1 MKDIRGNRENRIIK
15 NSKGFTLLETL
26 LVVAIIV
33 VLLGISIMGVI
44 AIQKELRQREL
55 DSKAEVIYM
64 AAQNRMT
71 ELTAGGRAE
80 LYSPDLEDVFPLKL
94 VPHDSNDESR
104 TVDSLYYVKS
114 DQVGSGE
121 PSTAAVLLPESRV
134 EKEIRDNNWVIEYDP
149 ASGSVYGVFYSEK
162 DMEYIPADFN
172 NLRIKQM
179 RKQAGAWI
187 GYYGGD
193 AVISIDTNVLNPKL
207 QIYNEE
213 TLHAVLSCNQI
224 KDGNVSFEVKIEDRF
239 NHSVTEKI
247 KTADIIR
254 KGATLS
260 YDIVFDKLTDG
271 QRFKDKYPT
280 LAAGSDITITFTA
293 RSDNDFVDSA
303 SVTGKTNSLFA
314 SSENGNTTVDTA
326 IITYCRHLQ
335 NLDADSGLNKYEGYV
350 NFKKAVQ
357 RSNLHF
363 ENDEE
368 NIDDWYSIYGA
379 GAYKAIDNSLLYS
392 YSGSYNDGGELIK
405 TVIYGLD
412 TGKGMFDEFKG
423 IEKTWNDELAE
434 LKDITLSGAK
444 ITGGSYAGALAGKV
458 TGSGNH
464 PVKIT
469 GCQIY
474 LSEAE
479 GDLAGRD
486 EKDIWISGSTYT
498 GGLIGHT
505 SGHIVINDSFAA
517 TVAGTSG
524 SEYTGGLVGYA
535 EGTLELKNSYADC
548 YLYGKNAGGL
558 AGSAETGCKIS
569 VTDCYSA
576 GYITADSSA
585 AGFVPKKAE
594 VMKNSYSA
602 VAYTEKN
609 NKYADNV
616 YATAAAKGTLDKVY
630 YLNTAGID
638 SEKAIG
644 ESKSYKQMSNRAE
657 FVNSLGDKFTASTGG
672 NFTAAYNLMKQGLTD
687 YSFPR
692 LSNLLHYGDW
702 KADFEDNRP
711 VYYEVY
717 TKENITGETYGI
729 YGANLDT
736 LEENTSAAGDGY
748 GIIYSSSPAA
758 DVNLKY
764 DGNKNIT
771 LNKDDAERI
780 SVGTDTY
787 WLLKFPKEVVNKD
800 NASPDFYQEI
810 IIDGVSYYYNPHFAK
825 TVTSE
830 KPDRVSNVYVRT
842 ARQLYNM
849 SLYYDRYENKTK
861 KSTYIQEND
870 IYYGKYMWNKYAG
883 VGAVTE
889 QSPIGEGDKLKFTS
903 SYDGGC
909 HIIDGVSFVSG
920 RYYAGMFGYNG
931 GILKNIA
938 LVSDYGEADRYVSIS
953 SKIEGSKARAYIGTL
968 AGYNSKTI
976 RNCAAAG
983 YSFKLYTYRSS
994 SLHAG
999 GLVGSNN
1006 GSVRNSSVDC
1016 PEMKISQTYANVS
1029 AGGFAGRNTG
1039 NISGCYSLGRVDI
1052 IESKQGDT
1060 TAAGFTG
1067 ENAGV
1072 ISNAYCAVSITI
1084 SGSAKGCGFAPAG
1097 GTVKNDCRYL
1107 DKGTYYYAE
1116 ELNAYNIAAG
1126 DKRAVP
1132 VNSAQLKALVNDKNR
1147 AGKSLYHG
1155 KTAETYYPYP
1165 AAVKKDKDY
1174 IHYGNWPVEIE
1185 LGNTGVF
1192 YWEHEEGGPNAGYH
1206 FRYLGVAGNNGVGGS
1221 SLCTAHNDGGIVKEF
1236 GYGYYYKEGSNATVS
1251 MTDFGGTP
1259 NKDEKASAE
1268 INNQLSG
1275 YEVTAYTTGNKAGEL
1290 YLYRNNG
1297 TKITNGIWRLNYTKG
1312 GNSTTYQYTVCPFFA
1327 DAFKCDGIY
1336 VPKQYFWGSDIIT
1349 PLDNSN
1355 GYEGNTAEPGTEDN
1369 RYQVRSAEQLQYI
1382 NWNYKY
1388 KNVTSYVNNN
1398 SSSWDSFP
1406 YLKYVSGSNAD
1417 YEWNFYWDQTHDI
1430 DRESKNFTPIGSL
1443 YYSNDTNTGTAYIA
1457 YFGGVYNGNSYS
1469 IKNIEIKSKAQM
1481 VGLFGITIAAK
1492 LENIV
1497 MYSENNDTIEITED
1511 SEKWYCVG
1519 GLVGFAAEGVVK
1531 EKKSD
1536 AVFQN
1541 CTVSGYQIIDNRVKQ
1556 GDWGGGSIGGLAG
1569 ATNMDISRCTAVNDI
1584 TTNAGFNN
1592 SGWQNIRVGGLVGNC
1607 RSTIDGCYAGG
1618 SITSNVT
1625 TINGSGIDNSA
1636 SVWVGGIN
1644 GGIVMIN
1651 LGNLK
1656 NIVGTTED
1664 VVNVKNSYSYVK
1676 LPAAG
1681 ANQIRG
1687 SQSIASIGEMQEN
1700 FGIINNPYLTISN
1713 SYAYIDSI
1721 KNTDDYKH
1729 KNEPKYWSGIQNQ
1742 NNKKDSCIVYCYF
1755 EGERYISLDNEG
1767 NSPYVTY
1774 EQLSAAQ
1781 GAAGSVA
1788 EMLNNNGEMPKTV
1801 EFGFVTSIEN
1811 GASIDGKYSFPGDDA
1826 SLEGVNYPFPTVLT
1840 QKNTFGD
1847 TVNVHYGIWPKGIL
1861 YWQNSMKSFDMLEQ
1875 DSLEMN
1881 LIYQGTGTAPA
1892 LNQDTFKFL
1901 DEDGNELTDS
1911 PLAFKSCD
1919 FITDRQMYR
1928 VIFTAL
1934 KEGTVTV
1941 RAMDGNTIA
1950 DTLVSITAN
1959 LLITAEPAELNIPQ
1973 NSDAELSFTVKSAN
1987 NTNNFTKAVKWE
1999 IEADD
2004 EAVVSYV
2011 QPKYDAD
2018 ADKWTM
2024 KVTGLKSGET
2034 TSIKATAKYE
2044 KQIDG
2049 KIRVFEE
2056 SAVILVNV
2064 TENNSAA
2071 GE

>member
-849 SLYYDRYENKTK
+849 SMYYDRYENKTK

-883 VGAVTE
+883 VDAVTE
-889 QSPIGEGDKLKFTS
+889 QSPIGKGDKLKFSS

-938 LVSDYGEADRYVSIS
+938 LVSDYGDNDRYVSIS
-953 SKIEGSKARAYIGTL
+953 SKIEGSKAKVYIGAL

-1006 GSVRNSSVDC
+1006 GSVRNSSADC

-1029 AGGFAGRNTG
+1029 AGGFAGGNTG

-1126 DKRAVP
+1126 DKRADS

-1155 KTAETYYPYP
+1155 KTTETDYPYP
-1165 AAVKKDKDY
+1165 AAVKKDKEY

-1251 MTDFGGTP
+1251 MTDFGANPKKNDEASTKI
-1259 NKDEKASAE
+1259 KD
-1268 INNQLSG
+1268 QLSG
-1275 YEVTAYTTGNKAGEL
+1275 YKVTAYTTGNNAGEL
-1290 YLYRNNG
+1290 YLDKKENNKPV
-1297 TKITNGIWRLNYTKG
+1297 KIDNGKWALTYTENGKTSNYV
-1312 GNSTTYQYTVCPFFA
+1312 YTLCPFFA
-1327 DAFKCDGIY
+1327 DAFKCDS
-1336 VPKQYFWGSDIIT
+1336 VT
-1349 PLDNSN
+1349 ATT
-1355 GYEGNTAEPGTEDN
+1355 GYEGNTAVPGTKDN
-1369 RYQVRSAEQLQYI
+1369 RYKVRSAEQLQYI
-1382 NWNYKY
+1382 NWNCSTLNATTYVQNGSNFDNPNSQEKY
-1388 KNVTSYVNNN
+1388 GDTFTYLRYASKN
-1398 SSSWDSFP
+1398 SSGENG
-1406 YLKYVSGSNAD
+1406 YNY
-1417 YEWNFYWDQTHDI
+1417 YWNQSHDI
-1430 DRESKNFTPIGSL
+1430 DKENIEDSKPDDCFTPIGSMFYTKGFGL
-1443 YYSNDTNTGTAYIA
+1443 EEDNRGTAYIA
-1457 YFGGVYNGNSYS
+1457 YFAGSYTGES
-1469 IKNIEIKSKAQM
+1469 YAIKNLTINTTVPM
-1481 VGLFGITIAAK
+1481 VGLFGVTIGAE
-1492 LENIV
+1492 LRDIV
-1497 MYSENNDTIEITED
+1497 MYSENDNLIKISNANGDKTN
-1511 SEKWYCVG
+1511 KWYCVG
-1519 GLVGFAAEGVVK
+1519 GLVGFAARGTGNTNPVIE
-1531 EKKSD
+1531 
-1536 AVFQN
+1536 N
-1541 CTVSGYQIIDNRVKQ
+1541 CTVSGYSIIDARSRD
-1556 GDWGGGSIGGLAG
+1556 GGWGGGSVGGLAG
-1569 ATNMDISRCTAVNDI
+1569 ASNMDISGCTAVNDI
-1584 TTNAGFNN
+1584 TISVSYNG
-1592 SGWQNIRVGGLVGNC
+1592 GYKNIRVGGLVGNC
-1607 RSTIDGCYAGG
+1607 RAAIDGCYSGG
-1618 SITSNVT
+1618 VIEST
-1625 TINGSGIDNSA
+1625 TETYGNYHSSSTNIWI
-1636 SVWVGGIN
+1636 GGIT
-1644 GGIVMIN
+1644 GGVVMIN
-1651 LGNLK
+1651 YGNLK
-1656 NIVGTTED
+1656 ELVGPID
-1664 VVNVKNSYSYVK
+1664 NYVYVKNSYSYAE
-1676 LPAAG
+1676 LPESGKHQVRTVHSVASNGEA
-1681 ANQIRG
+1681 
-1687 SQSIASIGEMQEN
+1687 QSNDFVLDNIP
-1700 FGIINNPYLTISN
+1700 NPDMNIVN
-1713 SYAYIDSI
+1713 CYAYENNV
-1721 KNTDDYKH
+1721 KNSDDYKN
-1729 KNEPKYWSGIQNQ
+1729 KAGLNYNNTVDIKKGNQ
-1742 NNKKDSCIVYCYF
+1742 SHVYLTN
-1755 EGERYISLDNEG
+1755 SG

-1774 EQLSAAQ
+1774 EQLISET
-1781 GAAGSVA
+1781 GTINL
-1788 EMLNNNGEMPKTV
+1788 LNKDNPDR
-1801 EFGFVTSIEN
+1801 FHFVTSIEN

-1881 LIYQGTGTAPA
+1881 LIYKGTGSAPA

-1928 VIFTAL
+1928 VVFTAL

-1941 RAMDGNTIA
+1941 RAKDGNTIA

-1973 NSDAELSFTVKSAN
+1973 NSDTELSFTVKSVN
-1987 NTNNFTKAVKWE
+1987 NTNDFTKAVKWE

-2004 EAVVSYV
+2004 EAVVSYE
-2011 QPKYDAD
+2011 QPVYDAV

-2024 KVTGLKSGET
+2024 KVTGMKSGET

-2056 SAVILVNV
+2056 SVVILVNV

>member
-1 MKDIRGNRENRIIK
+1 MKNTLGSRDNRIYK
-15 NSKGFTLLETL
+15 DNRGFTLLETL
-26 LVVAIIV
+26 LVVAIIA
-33 VLLGISIMGVI
+33 VLLGLSIIGVI

-55 DSKAEVIYM
+55 DSKAEMIYM

-80 LYSPDLEDVFPLKL
+80 LYSPETDDVYPLGLIPLDSEDE
-94 VPHDSNDESR
+94 NR
-104 TVDSLYYVKS
+104 TEDSLYYVKS
-114 DQVGSGE
+114 DQIGSGE
-121 PSTAAVLLPESRV
+121 LSTAAVILPESRI
-134 EKEIRDNNWVIEYDP
+134 EKEIRDCNWVIEYDP
-149 ASGSVYGVFYSEK
+149 ASGSIYGVFYSEK

-172 NLRIKQM
+172 NLRSKQM

-260 YDIVFDKLTDG
+260 YDIVFDKLTVG
-271 QRFKDKYPT
+271 QRFKDKYPA
-280 LAAGSDITITFTA
+280 LVAGSDVTITFTA

-314 SSENGNTTVDTA
+314 GSENGNTTVDTA

-335 NLDADSGLNKYEGYV
+335 NLDIGSGLKYEGFV
-350 NFKKAVQ
+350 NFQKAVQ

-379 GAYKAIDNSLLYS
+379 GAYKAIDNSRLYS
-392 YSGSYNDGGELIK
+392 YSGSYDDGGELIK

-412 TGKGMFDEFKG
+412 TKNGMFDEFKG
-423 IEKTWNDELAE
+423 IETQNDELAE

-444 ITGGSYAGALAGKV
+444 ITGGSHAGALAGRV
-458 TGSGNH
+458 TGSGNY

-469 GCQIY
+469 GCQVY

-486 EKDIWISGSTYT
+486 EKDIWISGRTYT

-505 SGHIVINDSFAA
+505 SGHIIITDSFAA
-517 TVAGTSG
+517 TVAGTSD
-524 SEYTGGLVGYA
+524 SDYTGGLVGYA
-535 EGTLELKNSYADC
+535 EGALQLKNSYADC

-558 AGSAETGCKIS
+558 IGSAKDGCRIS

-576 GYITADSSA
+576 GYITATDKA
-585 AGFVPKKAE
+585 AGFVPEKAE

-616 YATAAAKGTLDKVY
+616 YATAAAKGTLSKVY

-638 SEKAIG
+638 SDNAIG
-644 ESKSYKQMSNRAE
+644 DPKSYKQMSNRAE
-657 FVNSLGDKFTASTGG
+657 FVKSLGDKFTASTGG

-692 LSNLLHYGDW
+692 LANLLHYGDW

-736 LEENTSAAGDGY
+736 LKENTSSDGDGY
-748 GIIYSSSPAA
+748 GIIYSSNPAA
-758 DVNLKY
+758 DVKLKY
-764 DGNKNIT
+764 DNNKEVT
-771 LNKDDAERI
+771 LKREDAEQI
-780 SVGTDTY
+780 SVGTHTY
-787 WLLKFPKEVVNKD
+787 WLLKFPKEVVNTV

-883 VGAVTE
+883 VSAVTE
-889 QSPIGEGDKLKFTS
+889 QSPIGKGDKLKFSS

-920 RYYAGMFGYNG
+920 RYYAGMFGYNE

-938 LVSDYGEADRYVSIS
+938 LVSDYGDDDRYVSIS
-953 SKIEGSKARAYIGTL
+953 SKIEGSKAKAYIGAL

-1029 AGGFAGRNTG
+1029 AGGFAGGNTG

-1116 ELNAYNIAAG
+1116 ELNAYNIVAG

-1132 VNSAQLKALVNDKNR
+1132 VNSAQLKALVNDNNR

-1155 KTAETYYPYP
+1155 KTTETDYPYP
-1165 AAVKKDKDY
+1165 AAVKKDKEY

-1251 MTDFGGTP
+1251 MTDFGGNP
-1259 NKDEKASAE
+1259 KKNDKASAE
-1268 INNQLSG
+1268 IKDQLSG
-1275 YEVTAYTTGNKAGEL
+1275 YKVTAYTTGNNEGEL
-1290 YLYRNNG
+1290 YLYKKANNKPV
-1297 TKITNGIWRLNYTKG
+1297 KIDNGKWALTYTENGKTSNYV
-1312 GNSTTYQYTVCPFFA
+1312 YTLCPFFA
-1327 DAFKCDGIY
+1327 DAFKCDS
-1336 VPKQYFWGSDIIT
+1336 VT
-1349 PLDNSN
+1349 VTT
-1355 GYEGNTAEPGTEDN
+1355 GYEGNTAIPGTKDN
-1369 RYQVRSAEQLQYI
+1369 RYKVRSAEQLQYI
-1382 NWNYKY
+1382 NWNCSTLNATTYVQNGSNFDNPNSQEKY
-1388 KNVTSYVNNN
+1388 GDTFTYLRYASKN
-1398 SSSWDSFP
+1398 SSGENG
-1406 YLKYVSGSNAD
+1406 YNY
-1417 YEWNFYWDQTHDI
+1417 YWNQSHDI
-1430 DRESKNFTPIGSL
+1430 DKENIEDSKPDDCFTPIGSMF
-1443 YYSNDTNTGTAYIA
+1443 YTKGISWEEDNSGTAYIA
-1457 YFGGVYNGNSYS
+1457 YFAGSYTGES
-1469 IKNIEIKSKAQM
+1469 YAIKNLTINTTVPM
-1481 VGLFGITIAAK
+1481 VGLFGVTIGAE
-1492 LENIV
+1492 LRDIV
-1497 MYSENNDTIEITED
+1497 MYSENDNLIKISNANGDKTN
-1511 SEKWYCVG
+1511 KWYCVG
-1519 GLVGFAAEGVVK
+1519 GLVGFAARGTGNTNPVIE
-1531 EKKSD
+1531 
-1536 AVFQN
+1536 N
-1541 CTVSGYQIIDNRVKQ
+1541 CTVSGYSIIDARSRD
-1556 GDWGGGSIGGLAG
+1556 GGWGGGSVGGLAG
-1569 ATNMDISRCTAVNDI
+1569 ASNMDISGCAAVNDI
-1584 TTNAGFNN
+1584 TISVSYNG
-1592 SGWQNIRVGGLVGNC
+1592 GYKNIRVGGLVGNC
-1607 RSTIDGCYAGG
+1607 RAAIDGCYSGG
-1618 SITSNVT
+1618 VIEST
-1625 TINGSGIDNSA
+1625 TETYGNYHSSSTNIWI
-1636 SVWVGGIN
+1636 GGIT
-1644 GGIVMIN
+1644 GGVVMIN
-1651 LGNLK
+1651 YGNLK
-1656 NIVGTTED
+1656 EVVGPID
-1664 VVNVKNSYSYVK
+1664 NYVYVKNSYSYAE
-1676 LPAAG
+1676 LPESGKHQVRTVHSVASNGEA
-1681 ANQIRG
+1681 
-1687 SQSIASIGEMQEN
+1687 QSNDFVLDNIP
-1700 FGIINNPYLTISN
+1700 NPDMNIVN
-1713 SYAYIDSI
+1713 CYAYENNV
-1721 KNTDDYKH
+1721 KNSDDYKN
-1729 KNEPKYWSGIQNQ
+1729 KAGLNYNNTVDIKKGNQ
-1742 NNKKDSCIVYCYF
+1742 SHVYLTN
-1755 EGERYISLDNEG
+1755 SG

-1774 EQLSAAQ
+1774 EQLISET
-1781 GAAGSVA
+1781 GTINL
-1788 EMLNNNGEMPKTV
+1788 LNKDNPDR
-1801 EFGFVTSIEN
+1801 FHFVTSIEN

-1928 VIFTAL
+1928 VVFTAL

-1941 RAMDGNTIA
+1941 RAEDGNTIA

-1959 LLITAEPAELNIPQ
+1959 LLITAEPAELNILQ
-1973 NSDAELSFTVKSAN
+1973 NSDTELSFTVKSVN
-1987 NTNNFTKAVKWE
+1987 NTNDFTKAVKWE

-2004 EAVVSYV
+2004 EAVVSYE
-2011 QPKYDAD
+2011 QPVYNAA

-2056 SAVILVNV
+2056 SVVILVNV

>member
-1 MKDIRGNRENRIIK
+1 MKNISGNRENRIYK
-15 NSKGFTLLETL
+15 DNRGFTLLETL
-26 LVVAIIV
+26 LVVAIIA
-33 VLLGISIMGVI
+33 VLLGLSIIGVI

-55 DSKAEVIYM
+55 DSKAEMIYM

-80 LYSPDLEDVFPLKL
+80 LYSPGAADVYSLGLIPLDSEDE
-94 VPHDSNDESR
+94 NR
-104 TVDSLYYVKS
+104 TEDSLYYVKS
-114 DQVGSGE
+114 DQIGSGE
-121 PSTAAVLLPESRV
+121 LSTAAVILPESRI
-134 EKEIRDNNWVIEYDP
+134 EKEIRDCNWVIEYDP
-149 ASGSVYGVFYSEK
+149 ASGSIYGVFYSEK

-172 NLRIKQM
+172 NLRSKQM

-247 KTADIIR
+247 NTADIIR

-412 TGKGMFDEFKG
+412 TKNGMFDEFKG

-464 PVKIT
+464 PVKII
-469 GCQIY
+469 GCQVY

-486 EKDIWISGSTYT
+486 ENGIWISGSTYT

-505 SGHIVINDSFAA
+505 SGNIVITDSFAA
-517 TVAGTSG
+517 TVAGTSD
-524 SEYTGGLVGYA
+524 SDYTGGLVGYA
-535 EGTLELKNSYADC
+535 EGALQLKNSYADC

-558 AGSAETGCKIS
+558 IGSAKDGCRIS
-569 VTDCYSA
+569 ITDCYSA

-585 AGFVPKKAE
+585 AGFVPQKAE

-602 VAYTEKN
+602 VAYIDKN
-609 NKYADNV
+609 NKYADEV
-616 YATAAAKGTLDKVY
+616 YATAAAKGTLSKVY

-638 SEKAIG
+638 SDKAIG
-644 ESKSYKQMSNRAE
+644 ESKLYKQMSNRAE

-672 NFTAAYNLMKQGLTD
+672 NFTAAYNFMKQGLTD

-692 LSNLLHYGDW
+692 LANLLHYGDW

-717 TKENITGETYGI
+717 TKEKINGETYGI

-736 LEENTSAAGDGY
+736 LEDNTSAAGDGY

-758 DVNLKY
+758 DVKLRY
-764 DGNKNIT
+764 DGSKEIT
-771 LNKDDAERI
+771 LKKNSAERI

-787 WLLKFPKEVVNKD
+787 WILKFPKEVVNTT

-842 ARQLYNM
+842 ARQLYNL
-849 SLYYDRYENKTK
+849 SLYYDKYEDKTK

-870 IYYGKYMWNKYAG
+870 IYYGKYMWTEYAG

-889 QSPIGEGDKLKFTS
+889 QSPIGKGDKLKFSS

-938 LVSDYGEADRYVSIS
+938 LVSDYGDNDRYVSIS
-953 SKIEGSKARAYIGTL
+953 SKIEGSKAKVYIGAL

-1006 GSVRNSSVDC
+1006 GSVRNSSADC

-1029 AGGFAGRNTG
+1029 AGGFAGGNTG

-1126 DKRAVP
+1126 DKRADS

-1155 KTAETYYPYP
+1155 KTTETDYPYP
-1165 AAVKKDKDY
+1165 AAVKKDKEY

-1251 MTDFGGTP
+1251 MTDFGANPKKNDEASTKI
-1259 NKDEKASAE
+1259 KD
-1268 INNQLSG
+1268 QLSG
-1275 YEVTAYTTGNKAGEL
+1275 YKVTAYTTGNNAGEL
-1290 YLYRNNG
+1290 YLDKKENNKPV
-1297 TKITNGIWRLNYTKG
+1297 KIDNGKWALTYTENGKTSNYV
-1312 GNSTTYQYTVCPFFA
+1312 YTLCPFFA
-1327 DAFKCDGIY
+1327 DAFKCDS
-1336 VPKQYFWGSDIIT
+1336 VT
-1349 PLDNSN
+1349 ATT
-1355 GYEGNTAEPGTEDN
+1355 GYEGNTAVPGTKDN
-1369 RYQVRSAEQLQYI
+1369 RYKVRSAEQLQYI
-1382 NWNYKY
+1382 NWNCSTLNATTYVQNGSNFDNPNSQEKY
-1388 KNVTSYVNNN
+1388 GDTFTYLRYASKN
-1398 SSSWDSFP
+1398 SSGENG
-1406 YLKYVSGSNAD
+1406 YNY
-1417 YEWNFYWDQTHDI
+1417 YWNQSHDI
-1430 DRESKNFTPIGSL
+1430 DKENIEDSKPDDCFTPIGSMFYTKGFGL
-1443 YYSNDTNTGTAYIA
+1443 EEDNRGTAYIA
-1457 YFGGVYNGNSYS
+1457 YFAGSYTGES
-1469 IKNIEIKSKAQM
+1469 YAIKNLTINTTVPM
-1481 VGLFGITIAAK
+1481 VGLFGVTIGAE
-1492 LENIV
+1492 LRDIV
-1497 MYSENNDTIEITED
+1497 MYSENENLIKISNANGDKTN
-1511 SEKWYCVG
+1511 KWYCVG
-1519 GLVGFAAEGVVK
+1519 GLVGFAARGTGNTNPVIE
-1531 EKKSD
+1531 
-1536 AVFQN
+1536 N
-1541 CTVSGYQIIDNRVKQ
+1541 CTVSGYSIIDARSRD
-1556 GDWGGGSIGGLAG
+1556 GGWGGGSVGGLAG
-1569 ATNMDISRCTAVNDI
+1569 ASNMDISGCTAVNDI
-1584 TTNAGFNN
+1584 TISVSYNG
-1592 SGWQNIRVGGLVGNC
+1592 GYKNIRTGGLVGNC
-1607 RSTIDGCYAGG
+1607 RAAIDGCYSGG
-1618 SITSNVT
+1618 VIEST
-1625 TINGSGIDNSA
+1625 TETYGNYHSSSTNIWI
-1636 SVWVGGIN
+1636 GGIT
-1644 GGIVMIN
+1644 GGVVMIN
-1651 LGNLK
+1651 YGNLSEL
-1656 NIVGTTED
+1656 VGPIDND
-1664 VVNVKNSYSYVK
+1664 VYVKNSYSYAE
-1676 LPAAG
+1676 LPESGKHQVRTVHSVASNGEA
-1681 ANQIRG
+1681 
-1687 SQSIASIGEMQEN
+1687 QSSI
-1700 FGIINNPYLTISN
+1700 FGLNNIPKPDMNIVN
-1713 SYAYIDSI
+1713 CYAYENNV
-1721 KNTDDYKH
+1721 KNSDDYKNRAGLNYDNTVDI
-1729 KNEPKYWSGIQNQ
+1729 KNGNQSHVYLTNSG
-1742 NNKKDSCIVYCYF
+1742 K
-1755 EGERYISLDNEG
+1755 
-1767 NSPYVTY
+1767 SPYVTY

-1781 GAAGSVA
+1781 GTAGSVA
-1788 EMLNNNGEMPKTV
+1788 DLLNNNGEMPKTV

-1928 VIFTAL
+1928 VVFTAL

-1941 RAMDGNTIA
+1941 RAEDGNTIA

-1959 LLITAEPAELNIPQ
+1959 LLITAEPAELNILQ
-1973 NSDAELSFTVKSAN
+1973 NSDTELSFTVKSVN
-1987 NTNNFTKAVKWE
+1987 NTNDFTKAVKWE

-2004 EAVVSYV
+2004 EAVVSYE
-2011 QPKYDAD
+2011 QPVYNAA

-2056 SAVILVNV
+2056 SVVILVNV

>member
-1 MKDIRGNRENRIIK
+1 MKNISGNRDNRIYK
-15 NSKGFTLLETL
+15 DNRGFTLLETL
-26 LVVAIIV
+26 LVVAIIA
-33 VLLGISIMGVI
+33 VLLGLSIIGVI

-55 DSKAEVIYM
+55 DSKAEMIYM

-80 LYSPDLEDVFPLKL
+80 LYSPETDDVYPLGLIPLDSEDE
-94 VPHDSNDESR
+94 NR
-104 TVDSLYYVKS
+104 TEDSLYYVKS
-114 DQVGSGE
+114 DQIGSGE
-121 PSTAAVLLPESRV
+121 LSTAAVILPESRI
-134 EKEIRDNNWVIEYDP
+134 EKEIRDNSWVIEYDP
-149 ASGSVYGVFYSEK
+149 ASGSVYGVFYSED
-162 DMEYIPADFN
+162 DMDYTPGDFDT
-172 NLRIKQM
+172 LRIRQM
-179 RKQAGAWI
+179 RKKAGAKV

-280 LAAGSDITITFTA
+280 LVAGSDITITFTA

-314 SSENGNTTVDTA
+314 GSENGNTTVDTA

-335 NLDADSGLNKYEGYV
+335 NLDTGSGLKHEGFV

-379 GAYKAIDNSLLYS
+379 GAYKAIDNSRLYS

-423 IEKTWNDELAE
+423 IETQNDELAE

-458 TGSGNH
+458 TGSGNY

-469 GCQIY
+469 GCQVY

-486 EKDIWISGSTYT
+486 ENDIWISGRTYT

-505 SGHIVINDSFAA
+505 SGNIVITDSFAA
-517 TVAGTSG
+517 TVAGTSD

-558 AGSAETGCKIS
+558 AGSAKDGCRIS
-569 VTDCYSA
+569 ITDCYSA
-576 GYITADSSA
+576 GYITATDKA
-585 AGFVPKKAE
+585 AGFVPEKAE

-602 VAYTEKN
+602 VAYTDKN
-609 NKYADNV
+609 NKYADKV

-638 SEKAIG
+638 IDKAIG
-644 ESKSYKQMSNRAE
+644 ASKSYKQMSNRAE
-657 FVNSLGDKFTASTGG
+657 FVNSLGEKFTSSTGG

-692 LSNLLHYGDW
+692 LRSLLHYGDW

-717 TKENITGETYGI
+717 TKENITGKTYGI

-758 DVNLKY
+758 DVNLRY
-764 DGNKNIT
+764 DDNKNIT
-771 LNKDDAERI
+771 LNKDNAERI

-787 WLLKFPKEVVNKD
+787 WLLKFPKEVVNTD

-830 KPDRVSNVYVRT
+830 KPGRVSNVYVRT

-870 IYYGKYMWNKYAG
+870 IYYGKYMWAEYAG
-883 VGAVTE
+883 IGAVTE
-889 QSPIGEGDKLKFTS
+889 QSPIGKGDKLKFSS

-909 HIIDGVSFVSG
+909 HIIDGVSFVSD

-931 GILKNIA
+931 GLLKNIA
-938 LVSDYGEADRYVSIS
+938 LVSDYGDDDRYVSIS
-953 SKIEGSKARAYIGTL
+953 SKIEGSKAKAYIGAL

-1029 AGGFAGRNTG
+1029 AGGFAGGNTG

-1116 ELNAYNIAAG
+1116 ELNAYNIVAG

-1132 VNSAQLKALVNDKNR
+1132 VNSAQLKALVNDNNR
-1147 AGKSLYHG
+1147 AVKSLYHD
-1155 KTAETYYPYP
+1155 KTTETDYPYP
-1165 AAVKKDKDY
+1165 AAVKKDKEY

-1251 MTDFGGTP
+1251 MTDFGGAP
-1259 NKDEKASAE
+1259 KKNDKASAE
-1268 INNQLSG
+1268 IKDQLSG

-1336 VPKQYFWGSDIIT
+1336 VPKQYFGGSDSIT
-1349 PLDNSN
+1349 PLENSN
-1355 GYEGNTAEPGTEDN
+1355 GYEGNTAEPGTKDN
-1369 RYQVRSAEQLQYI
+1369 RYKVRSAEQLQYI
-1382 NWNYKY
+1382 NWNYKH
-1388 KNVTSYVNNN
+1388 KNVTSYVNSNN
-1398 SSSWDSFP
+1398 SSWDSFP

-1443 YYSNDTNTGTAYIA
+1443 YYNTTNNAGTAYIA

-1469 IKNIEIKSKAQM
+1469 IKNIKIESKAQM

-1497 MYSENNDTIEITED
+1497 MYSENNDTIEITKD
-1511 SEKWYCVG
+1511 SERWYCVG

-1541 CTVSGYQIIDNRVKQ
+1541 CTVSGYQIVDNRVKQ

-1625 TINGSGIDNSA
+1625 TINGSGIGNSA
-1636 SVWVGGIN
+1636 SVWIGGIN

-1656 NIVGTTED
+1656 SIVGTTED

-1687 SQSIASIGEMQEN
+1687 SQSIASVGEMKEK
-1700 FGIINNPYLTISN
+1700 FGIIENPYLTISN

-1721 KNTDDYKH
+1721 KNTDDYKY
-1729 KNEPKYWSGIQNQ
+1729 KNDPKYWSGIQNP
-1742 NNKKDSCIVYCYF
+1742 NNKRDSCIVYQDYQ
-1755 EGERYISLDNEG
+1755 GERYISLDNKG
-1767 NSPYVTY
+1767 KSPYVTY

-1781 GAAGSVA
+1781 GTAGSVA
-1788 EMLNNNGEMPKTV
+1788 DLLNNNGEMPKTV

-1811 GASIDGKYSFPGDDA
+1811 GANIDGKYSFPGDDA
-1826 SLEGVNYPFPTVLT
+1826 SLEGVNYPFPTVLM

-1875 DSLEMN
+1875 DSLEMY
-1881 LIYQGTGTAPA
+1881 LIYKGTGSTPA
-1892 LNQDTFKFL
+1892 LDQDTFKFL
-1901 DEDGNELTDS
+1901 DEEGNELTDS
-1911 PLAFKSCD
+1911 PLAFESCK
-1919 FITDRQMYR
+1919 FINAGQMYR

-1973 NSDAELSFTVKSAN
+1973 NSDAKLSFTVKSVN
-1987 NTNNFTKAVKWE
+1987 NTNDFTKVVKWE

-2004 EAVVSYV
+2004 EAVVSYE

-2049 KIRVFEE
+2049 KIRAFEE
-2056 SAVILVNV
+2056 SVVILVNV
-2064 TENNSAA
+2064 TENKSVA

>member
-1 MKDIRGNRENRIIK
+1 MKNILGNRENRIYK
-15 NSKGFTLLETL
+15 DNRGFTLLETL
-26 LVVAIIV
+26 LVVAIIA
-33 VLLGISIMGVI
+33 VLLGLSIIGVI

-55 DSKAEVIYM
+55 DSKAEMIYM

-71 ELTAGGRAE
+71 ELTASGRAE
-80 LYSPDLEDVFPLKL
+80 FYSPETTDVYPLGLIPLDSEDEK
-94 VPHDSNDESR
+94 R
-104 TVDSLYYVKS
+104 TKDSLYYVKS
-114 DQVGSGE
+114 NQVGSGE
-121 PSTAAVLLPESRV
+121 ISTAAVILPESRI
-134 EKEIRDNNWVIEYDP
+134 EKEIRDCNWVIEYDP

-162 DMEYIPADFN
+162 DMEYAPAEFN

-179 RKQAGAWI
+179 RKQAGAWV

-193 AVISIDTNVLNPKL
+193 AVISIDTNVLNPKME
-207 QIYNEE
+207 IYNEE

-271 QRFKDKYPT
+271 QRFKDKYPA

-314 SSENGNTTVDTA
+314 GSENGNTTVDTA

-458 TGSGNH
+458 TGSGNY

-469 GCQIY
+469 GCQVY

-479 GDLAGRD
+479 GDLADRD
-486 EKDIWISGSTYT
+486 ENDIWISGSTYT

-505 SGHIVINDSFAA
+505 YGNIVITDSFAA
-517 TVAGTSG
+517 TVAGTSE
-524 SEYTGGLVGYA
+524 SDYTGGLVGYA
-535 EGTLELKNSYADC
+535 EGALELKNSYADC

-558 AGSAETGCKIS
+558 IGSATAGCRIS
-569 VTDCYSA
+569 ITDCYSA
-576 GYITADSSA
+576 GYITATDKA
-585 AGFVPKKAE
+585 AGFVPQKAE
-594 VMKNSYSA
+594 VMNNSYSA
-602 VAYTEKN
+602 VAYIDKN
-609 NKYADNV
+609 NKYADSV
-616 YATAAAKGTLDKVY
+616 YATAADKGTLSKVY

-638 SEKAIG
+638 SSTAIG

-672 NFTAAYNLMKQGLTD
+672 NFTAAYNFMKQGLTD

-692 LSNLLHYGDW
+692 LANLLHYGDW

-717 TKENITGETYGI
+717 AKENITEETYGI

-748 GIIYSSSPAA
+748 GIIYSSNPDA
-758 DVNLKY
+758 DVKLKY
-764 DGNKNIT
+764 DNNKEVT
-771 LNKDDAERI
+771 LKKDDAEQI

-787 WLLKFPKEVVNKD
+787 WLLKFPNEVVNTT

-842 ARQLYNM
+842 ARQLYNL
-849 SLYYDRYENKTK
+849 SLYYDQYEDKTK
-861 KSTYIQEND
+861 KSTYIQESD
-870 IYYGKYMWNKYAG
+870 IYYGKYLWSEYAR
-883 VGAVTE
+883 VDVVTE
-889 QSPIGEGDKLKFTS
+889 QSPIGKGDKLKFSS
-903 SYDGGC
+903 SYDGSC

-920 RYYAGMFGYNG
+920 SYYAGMFGYNSG
-931 GILKNIA
+931 VLKNIA
-938 LVSDYGEADRYVSIS
+938 LVSDYGEADRYVSIR
-953 SKIEGSKARAYIGTL
+953 SKIEGSKARVYIGAL

-983 YSFKLYTYRSS
+983 YSFKLYAYRSS

-1006 GSVRNSSVDC
+1006 GSVRNSSADC

-1029 AGGFAGRNTG
+1029 AGGFAGGNTG

-1116 ELNAYNIAAG
+1116 ELNAYNIVAG

-1147 AGKSLYHG
+1147 AVKSLYHG
-1155 KTAETYYPYP
+1155 KTTETNYPYP
-1165 AAVKKDKDY
+1165 AAVKKDSEY

-1236 GYGYYYKEGSNATVS
+1236 GYGYYYKEGSNATVT
-1251 MTDFGGTP
+1251 MTDFGGNP
-1259 NKDEKASAE
+1259 EKNDKASTE
-1268 INNQLSG
+1268 IKDQLSG
-1275 YEVTAYTTGNKAGEL
+1275 YEVTAYTTGNTAGEL
-1290 YLYRNNG
+1290 YLYKKENN
-1297 TKITNGIWRLNYTKG
+1297 KFVKVDNGKWTLKYTENDKTSNYV
-1312 GNSTTYQYTVCPFFA
+1312 YTLCPFFA
-1327 DAFKCDGIY
+1327 DAFKCDS
-1336 VPKQYFWGSDIIT
+1336 VT
-1349 PLDNSN
+1349 ETT
-1355 GYEGNTAEPGTEDN
+1355 GYEGNTAIPGTENN
-1369 RYQVRSAEQLQYI
+1369 RYKVRSAEQLQYI
-1382 NWNYKY
+1382 NWNCSTL
-1388 KNVTSYVNNN
+1388 NATTYVQN
-1398 SSSWDSFP
+1398 
-1406 YLKYVSGSNAD
+1406 GSNSDTPNSKEKYGDTFTYLRYASKNTPGENG
-1417 YEWNFYWDQTHDI
+1417 YNYYWNQSHDI
-1430 DRESKNFTPIGSL
+1430 DKENTADSKPGDCFTPIGSMF
-1443 YYSNDTNTGTAYIA
+1443 YTKGSVWEENNKGTAYIA
-1457 YFGGVYNGNSYS
+1457 YFAGSYTGES
-1469 IKNIEIKSKAQM
+1469 YAIKNLTINTTVPM
-1481 VGLFGITIAAK
+1481 VGLFGVTIGAE
-1492 LENIV
+1492 LRDIV
-1497 MYSENNDTIEITED
+1497 MYSENENLIKISNANGDETN
-1511 SEKWYCVG
+1511 KWYCVG
-1519 GLVGFAAEGVVK
+1519 GLVGFAARGTGNTNPVIE
-1531 EKKSD
+1531 
-1536 AVFQN
+1536 N
-1541 CTVSGYQIIDNRVKQ
+1541 CTVSGYSIIDARSRD
-1556 GDWGGGSIGGLAG
+1556 GGWGGGSVGGLAG
-1569 ATNMDISRCTAVNDI
+1569 ASNMDISGCTAVNDI
-1584 TTNAGFNN
+1584 TISVSYNVGYK
-1592 SGWQNIRVGGLVGNC
+1592 NIRTGGLVGNC
-1607 RSTIDGCYAGG
+1607 RAAIDGCYSGG
-1618 SITSNVT
+1618 VIEST
-1625 TINGSGIDNSA
+1625 TETYGNYHSSSTNIWI
-1636 SVWVGGIN
+1636 GGIT
-1644 GGIVMIN
+1644 GGVVMIN
-1651 LGNLK
+1651 YGNLK
-1656 NIVGTTED
+1656 ELVGPIDND
-1664 VVNVKNSYSYVK
+1664 VYVKNSYSYAE
-1676 LPAAG
+1676 LPESGEHQVRTVHSVASNGEA
-1681 ANQIRG
+1681 
-1687 SQSIASIGEMQEN
+1687 QSKAFDLKDIP
-1700 FGIINNPYLTISN
+1700 NPDMNIVN
-1713 SYAYIDSI
+1713 CYAYENNV
-1721 KNTDDYKH
+1721 KNSDDYKNKAGLNYNNTVDI
-1729 KNEPKYWSGIQNQ
+1729 KNGYQSH
-1742 NNKKDSCIVYCYF
+1742 VYLTN
-1755 EGERYISLDNEG
+1755 SG

-1774 EQLSAAQ
+1774 EQLISET
-1781 GAAGSVA
+1781 GTINL
-1788 EMLNNNGEMPKTV
+1788 LNKDKPDR
-1801 EFGFVTSIEN
+1801 FHFVTSIEN
-1811 GASIDGKYSFPGDDA
+1811 GANIDGKYSFPGDDA

-1840 QKNTFGD
+1840 QNNTFGE

-1881 LIYQGTGTAPA
+1881 LIYKGTGTAPA

-1901 DEDGNELTDS
+1901 DEEGNELTDS
-1911 PLAFKSCD
+1911 PLAFESCH
-1919 FITDRQMYR
+1919 FITDSQMYR
-1928 VIFTAL
+1928 VVFTAL

-1941 RAMDGNTIA
+1941 RAEDGNTIA

-1973 NSDAELSFTVKSAN
+1973 NSDAELSFTVKSVN
-1987 NTNNFTKAVKWE
+1987 NTNDFTKAVKWE

-2004 EAVVSYV
+2004 EAVVSYE
-2011 QPKYDAD
+2011 QPKYNAD

-2049 KIRVFEE
+2049 KIRAFEE
-2056 SAVILVNV
+2056 SVVILVNV
-2064 TENNSAA
+2064 TENNSVA